1 MPDDQ
6 VAIRPLATI
15 DDYAQAESV
24 QREIWGMQDAT
35 QVIPLHVLLTAQ
47 KNGGLTAGAFDMTG
61 QMLGVVFGFIG
72 LAGDG
77 KFKHCSHIAGVLPGL
92 RRQRIGQA
100 LKLFQRRYVLK
111 QGLDLI
117 TWTFDPLEGVNASLN
132 IAKLGGISHKYYPNL
147 YGSSM
152 ADGLNGGL
160 PTDRFE
166 VEWWI
171 ASQRVRE
178 FVERLD
184 TGRHERPG
192 HRALIDQGASLVNQT
207 RLDAEGA
214 LHPVGAIM
222 DASDAT
228 LLVESPSEFQAIKAV
243 SMDLARAWRQHTAS
257 IFTHYFDKG
266 YVAADF
272 VSDRDDAR
280 RRNFYVLTR
289 DVPGLEPG
297 R

>member
-1 MPDDQ
+1 MPENQ
-6 VAIRPLATI
+6 TVIRPFATI
-15 DDYAQAESV
+15 EEYQQAEVV
-24 QREIWGMQDAT
+24 QRHIWGMQDPT

-47 KNGGLTAGAFDMTG
+47 KNGGLVAGAFDEYGEMIG
-61 QMLGVVFGFIG
+61 ILFGFVG
-72 LAGDG
+72 LTDEG

-100 LKLFQRRYVLK
+100 LKLFQRDYVLK

-132 IAKLGGISHKYYPNL
+132 IGKLGAITHKYFPNL

-152 ADGLNGGL
+152 ADGLNSGL

-171 ASQRVRE
+171 AGVRVRHILE
-178 FVERLD
+178 GRRERLA
-184 TGRHERPG
+184 H
-192 HRALIDQGASLVNQT
+192 HALIERGACLVNQT
-207 RLDAEGA
+207 QFDSDGA
-214 LHPVGAIM
+214 LHPLNMTTETNADV
-222 DASDAT
+222 
-228 LLVESPSEFQAIKAV
+228 LLVEVPAEFQAIKAL
-243 SMDLARAWRQHTAS
+243 SLELAQAWRQHTAS
-257 IFTHYFDKG
+257 IFMRYFANG
-266 YVAADF
+266 YTVTDF
-272 VSDRDDAR
+272 VSDREDAR

-289 DVPGLEPG
+289 SVDGSG